1 MTRPLS
7 SVERSI
13 QGRNGWLQ
21 EEERKAIDS
30 RGETGRMEFWLRVTR
45 AEITRE
51 VKAGRGD
58 VLSAFTLVCRLFKLV
73 LEKRQVGD
81 PRLFDHLMQY
91 ADTVL
96 KQHGPRN

>member
-7 SVERSI
+7 SVERSV

-21 EEERKAIDS
+21 AEERKAIES
-30 RGETGRMEFWLRVTR
+30 RGEIGRMEFWLRVTR
-45 AEITRE
+45 SEITRE
-51 VKAGRGD
+51 IKAGRGD
-58 VLSAFTLVCRLFKLV
+58 VITAFTLVCRLFKLV
-73 LEKRQVGD
+73 LEKRAAGD
-81 PRLFDHLMQY
+81 SRLFDHLMQY

>member
-1 MTRPLS
+1 MTRPLT

-13 QGRNGWLQ
+13 QGRMSWLQ
-21 EEERKAIDS
+21 EEERKAIES
-30 RGETGRMEFWLRVTR
+30 RGEIGRMEFWLRLTR
-45 AEITRE
+45 SVITKE

-58 VLSAFTLVCRLFKLV
+58 VIAGFAQVCRLFKLV
-73 LEKRQVGD
+73 LEKRQAGD

>member
-1 MTRPLS
+1 MTRPLT

-13 QGRNGWLQ
+13 QGRNGWLK
-21 EEERKAIDS
+21 EEERKAIES
-30 RGETGRMEFWLRVTR
+30 RGEIGRMEFWLRLTR
-45 AEITRE
+45 SEITKE

-58 VLSAFTLVCRLFKLV
+58 VITAFTLVCRLFKLV
-73 LEKRQVGD
+73 LEKRQAGD

-96 KQHGPRN
+96 KQHGLRN

>member
-7 SVERSI
+7 SAERSI
-13 QGRNGWLQ
+13 QGRNSWLQ
-21 EEERKAIDS
+21 DEERKAIES
-30 RGETGRMEFWLRVTR
+30 RGEVGRMEFWLRVTR
-45 AEITRE
+45 SEISRE
-51 VKAGRGD
+51 IKAGRGD
-58 VLSAFTLVCRLFKLV
+58 VIGAFTLVCRLFKLV
-73 LEKRQVGD
+73 LEKRQAGD

>member
-1 MTRPLS
+1 MS
-7 SVERSI
+7 
-13 QGRNGWLQ
+13 WLQ
-21 EEERKAIDS
+21 EEERKAIES
-30 RGETGRMEFWLRVTR
+30 RGEIGRMEFWLRLTR
-45 AEITRE
+45 SEITKE

-58 VLSAFTLVCRLFKLV
+58 VIAAFTLVCRLFKLV
-73 LEKRQVGD
+73 LEKRQAGD

>member
-13 QGRNGWLQ
+13 QGRNDWLKQ
-21 EEERKAIDS
+21 EERKAIER
-30 RGETGRMEFWLRVTR
+30 RGEVGRMEFWLRLTR
-45 AEITRE
+45 SEITKE

-58 VLSAFTLVCRLFKLV
+58 VIAGFTLVCRLFKLV
-73 LEKRQVGD
+73 LEKRQTGD

>member
-7 SVERSI
+7 SIERSI

-21 EEERKAIDS
+21 EEERKAIES

-45 AEITRE
+45 TEITRE
-51 VKAGRGD
+51 VKAGRSD
-58 VLSAFTLVCRLFKLV
+58 VLAAFTLVCRLFKLV
-73 LEKRQVGD
+73 LEKRQAGD

>member
-7 SVERSI
+7 SIERSI
-13 QGRNGWLQ
+13 HGRNGWLQ
-21 EEERKAIDS
+21 EEERKAIER
-30 RGETGRMEFWLRVTR
+30 RGESGRMEFWLRVTR
-45 AEITRE
+45 SEITRE

-58 VLSAFTLVCRLFKLV
+58 VLTAFTLVCRLFKLV
-73 LEKRQVGD
+73 LEKRQAGD

-96 KQHGPRN
+96 KQHGLRN

>member
-7 SVERSI
+7 SIERSI

-21 EEERKAIDS
+21 EEERKAIES
-30 RGETGRMEFWLRVTR
+30 RGEVGRMEFWLRVTR
-45 AEITRE
+45 SEITRE
-51 VKAGRGD
+51 NKAGRGD
-58 VLSAFTLVCRLFKLV
+58 VLAAFTLVCRLFTLV
-73 LEKRQVGD
+73 LERRQAGD

>member
-1 MTRPLS
+1 M
-7 SVERSI
+7 
-13 QGRNGWLQ
+13 Q
-21 EEERKAIDS
+21 EEERKAIES
-30 RGETGRMEFWLRVTR
+30 RGEIGRMEFWLRLTR
-45 AEITRE
+45 SEITKE

-58 VLSAFTLVCRLFKLV
+58 VIAAFTLVCRLFKLV
-73 LEKRQVGD
+73 LEKRQTGD

>member
-1 MTRPLS
+1 VTRPLS
-7 SVERSI
+7 SIERSI

-21 EEERKAIDS
+21 DEERKAIER
-30 RGETGRMEFWLRVTR
+30 RGEIGRMEFWLRVTR
-45 AEITRE
+45 SEITRE

-58 VLSAFTLVCRLFKLV
+58 VLTAFTLVCRLFKLV
-73 LEKRQVGD
+73 LERRQAGD